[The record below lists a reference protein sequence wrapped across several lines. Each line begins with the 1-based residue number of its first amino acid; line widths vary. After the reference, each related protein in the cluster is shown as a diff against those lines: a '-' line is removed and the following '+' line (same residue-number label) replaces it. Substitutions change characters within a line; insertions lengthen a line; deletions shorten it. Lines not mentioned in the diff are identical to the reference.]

1 MRRAPLVRVILAAFL
16 LITAQPVSAA
26 GQAVTPSGNYNQA
39 AKPPDFRLEDG
50 TPIKLRLSR
59 TISSSDAQ
67 VNDKVDF
74 DVLEEVKVGDIV
86 VIPKGSVAWGTVTEA
101 QSKRR
106 MARGGKL
113 DVNIDDVRLVDGEKA
128 ALRAVKEVKGG
139 GHTGGMTAG
148 IVATGLIVWPAAPFF
163 LFMHGKD
170 VTIPKGTEIT
180 AYINGD
186 LNLDLGKFES
196 KPATEAR
203 VLPSSPT
210 ATAESTTLA
219 VRSTPE
225 GADITVDGKYKGSTP
240 SSLRVEAGDHSVS
253 VEKPGFKKWER
264 TVSIDAGSNIRL
276 DMTLEQDQ
284 STNIVQVPSNPP
296 TSAAQPHEA
305 AAAPAQPT
313 KIVQVP
319 SNPPVSATQPH
330 EATPVPA
337 QPANIVQVPFN
348 PPISAAQPHEAAQ
361 IVPSSS
367 EIQKR
372 QPTGPATE
380 ESAIKPTKSGA
391 GTAQI
396 SGGQGMTGTF
406 EGEVRNET
414 LGVTAGY
421 EITVREENGG
431 LYGCSTVQGPLSGS
445 GGFQGSVNGSRVV
458 FETEGKK
465 FHVRFIGE
473 LQGDELEGTYN
484 VLSTP
489 QHGGFVLKRTNYN
502 APPFGFDTKTCRKD

>member
-1 MRRAPLVRVILAAFL
+1 MRRAPLVLVILASSL
-16 LITAQPVSAA
+16 VITTQPVNTA
-26 GQAVTPSGNYNQA
+26 GQA
-39 AKPPDFRLEDG
+39 AKPPDFRLEDA

-59 TISSSDAQ
+59 TISSSEAQ

-101 QSKRR
+101 EPKRR

-113 DVNIDDVRLVDGEKA
+113 DINIDAVRLADSEKA

-148 IVATGLIVWPAAPFF
+148 IVATSLIVWPAAPFF

-170 VTIPKGTEIT
+170 VTIPQGTEIT

-186 LNLDLGKFES
+186 MNLDPAKFGS

-203 VLPSSPT
+203 VVPASPT

-225 GADITVDGKYKGSTP
+225 GADITVDGKFKGSTP
-240 SSLRVEAGDHSVS
+240 SSLRVEAGDHSVY
-253 VEKPGFKKWER
+253 VEKPGFRKWQR

-276 DMTLEQDQ
+276 DMTLEPDQ
-284 STNIVQVPSNPP
+284 STNTVQVPSNPP
-296 TSAAQPHEA
+296 
-305 AAAPAQPT
+305 
-313 KIVQVP
+313 I
-319 SNPPVSATQPH
+319 SAT
-330 EATPVPA
+330 
-337 QPANIVQVPFN
+337 
-348 PPISAAQPHEAAQ
+348 QPHEAAQ

-372 QPTGPATE
+372 QPTGPATG
-380 ESAIKPTKSGA
+380 ESPIKPIKSEA
-391 GTAQI
+391 GTARI
-396 SGGQGMTGTF
+396 SGEQGMTGSF

-431 LYGCSTVQGPLSGS
+431 IYGCSTVQTPLSGS
-445 GGFQGSVNGSRVV
+445 GGLNGSVNGSRVV

-465 FHVRFIGE
+465 LHIRFVGE
-473 LQGDELEGTYN
+473 LQGDEMKGTYT
-484 VLSTP
+484 VLSTSES
-489 QHGGFVLKRTNYN
+489 GGFVLKRTNYN
-502 APPFGFDTKTCRKD
+502 APPFGFDTKKCRKD

>member
-1 MRRAPLVRVILAAFL
+1 MHRALLVLVILAASL
-16 LITAQPVSAA
+16 VITGQPVKAV
-26 GQAVTPSGNYNQA
+26 GQAATPSANQNQTG
-39 AKPPDFRLEDG
+39 KPLDFRLEDG

-59 TISSSDAQ
+59 TISSADAQ
-67 VNDKVDF
+67 ANDKVDF
-74 DVLEEVKVGDIV
+74 DVLEEVKVDGIP
-86 VIPKGSVAWGTVTEA
+86 VIPKGSLAWGTVTEA

-113 DVNIDDVRLVDGEKA
+113 DVNIDEVRLVDGEKA
-128 ALRAVKEVKGG
+128 PLRAVKEVKGG

-148 IVATGLIVWPAAPFF
+148 IVATSLIVWPAAPFF

-170 VTIPKGTEIT
+170 VTIPKGTEVT

-186 LNLDLGKFES
+186 MNLDPAKFAS
-196 KPATEAR
+196 KPATEAGA
-203 VLPSSPT
+203 LPTSPT

-219 VRSTPE
+219 VSSTPD

-240 SSLRVEAGDHSVS
+240 SSLRVEAGDHVVS
-253 VEKPGFKKWER
+253 VEKPGFKKWQR

-276 DMTLEQDQ
+276 DMTLEPGQ
-284 STNIVQVPSNPP
+284 SANIAQVPSNPP
-296 TSAAQPHEA
+296 VSARQPHEGTPV
-305 AAAPAQPT
+305 PAHPAN
-313 KIVQVP
+313 IVQVP

-330 EATPVPA
+330 EGTPVPA
-337 QPANIVQVPFN
+337 QPANILQVPSN
-348 PPISAAQPHEAAQ
+348 PPVSATQPHESAQ

-367 EIQKR
+367 EIQTR

-380 ESAIKPTKSGA
+380 EPAIKSTKSGA

-396 SGGQGMTGTF
+396 STGQRMTGTF

-431 LYGCSTVQGPLSGS
+431 VYGCSTVQSPLSGS

-473 LQGDELEGTYN
+473 LEGDELKGTYN

-489 QHGGFVLKRTNYN
+489 QHGGFILKRANFN
-502 APPFGFDTKTCRKD
+502 APPFGFDTKKCPKD

>member
-1 MRRAPLVRVILAAFL
+1 
-16 LITAQPVSAA
+16 
-26 GQAVTPSGNYNQA
+26 
-39 AKPPDFRLEDG
+39 
-50 TPIKLRLSR
+50 
-59 TISSSDAQ
+59 
-67 VNDKVDF
+67 VDF
-74 DVLEEVKVGDIV
+74 DVLEEVKVDGIP
-86 VIPKGSVAWGTVTEA
+86 VIPKGSLAWGTVTEA

-113 DVNIDDVRLVDGEKA
+113 DVNIDEVRLVDGEKA
-128 ALRAVKEVKGG
+128 PLRAVKEVKGG

-148 IVATGLIVWPAAPFF
+148 IVATSLIVWPAAPFF

-170 VTIPKGTEIT
+170 VTIPKGTEVT

-186 LNLDLGKFES
+186 MNLDPAKFAS
-196 KPATEAR
+196 KPATEAGA
-203 VLPSSPT
+203 LPTSPT

-219 VRSTPE
+219 VSSTPD

-240 SSLRVEAGDHSVS
+240 SSLRVEAGDHVVS
-253 VEKPGFKKWER
+253 VEKPGFKKWQR

-276 DMTLEQDQ
+276 DMTLEPGQ
-284 STNIVQVPSNPP
+284 SANIAQVPSNPP
-296 TSAAQPHEA
+296 ISARQPHEGTPV
-305 AAAPAQPT
+305 PAHPANIAQVPSNPPVSARQPHEGT
-313 KIVQVP
+313 PVPAHPANIVQVP

-330 EATPVPA
+330 E
-337 QPANIVQVPFN
+337 
-348 PPISAAQPHEAAQ
+348 SAQ

-367 EIQKR
+367 EIQTR

-380 ESAIKPTKSGA
+380 EPAIKSTKSGA

-396 SGGQGMTGTF
+396 STGQRMTGTF

-431 LYGCSTVQGPLSGS
+431 VYGCSTVQSPLSGS

-473 LQGDELEGTYN
+473 LEGDELKGTYN

-489 QHGGFVLKRTNYN
+489 QHGGFILKRANFN
-502 APPFGFDTKTCRKD
+502 APPFGFDTKKCPKD